1 MKRIL
6 VIGSLNL
13 DMVVNVDHTP
23 VVGETILSDRME
35 LIPGGKGANQAC
47 AAGRLGGH
55 VTMLGAVGDDMYGEI
70 LMKSLGAA
78 GVDMK
83 GIVRKQEEP
92 TGIALI
98 TVNRDGDNCI
108 VVVSGAN
115 GALSC
120 KDTPI
125 IIITSLYD
133 PKMCMY
139 SSIHC
144 YRFIEKPFDPEKV
157 KETIREA
164 IKYHTVNTKKKNI
177 YFHVDGLLE
186 MVALDEIMYIESK
199 DHKLH
204 ITTKRECFCV
214 PYKSCKAML
223 EELDS
228 DDFIKCNR
236 GTIVNLSYIKTVD
249 TVNRMI
255 HLRESDRV
263 LEIGPVMKKSFMSRI
278 HQKM

>member
-98 TVNRDGDNCI
+98 TVNRD
-108 VVVSGAN
+108 
-115 GALSC
+115 
-120 KDTPI
+120 
-125 IIITSLYD
+125 
-133 PKMCMY
+133 
-139 SSIHC
+139 
-144 YRFIEKPFDPEKV
+144 
-157 KETIREA
+157 
-164 IKYHTVNTKKKNI
+164 
-177 YFHVDGLLE
+177 
-186 MVALDEIMYIESK
+186 
-199 DHKLH
+199 
-204 ITTKRECFCV
+204 
-214 PYKSCKAML
+214 
-223 EELDS
+223 
-228 DDFIKCNR
+228 
-236 GTIVNLSYIKTVD
+236 
-249 TVNRMI
+249 
-255 HLRESDRV
+255 
-263 LEIGPVMKKSFMSRI
+263 
-278 HQKM
+278 

>member
-1 MKRIL
+1 MKEVLIL
-6 VIGSLNL
+6 EDKEEARKALVHLVKEVEASAVIYE
-13 DMVVNVDHTP
+13 T
-23 VVGETILSDRME
+23 VGEEEAYAIAMKHTIDLFLVDIILHPEIM
-35 LIPGGKGANQAC
+35 
-47 AAGRLGGH
+47 
-55 VTMLGAVGDDMYGEI
+55 GD
-70 LMKSLGAA
+70 
-78 GVDMK
+78 
-83 GIVRKQEEP
+83 Q
-92 TGIALI
+92 
-98 TVNRDGDNCI
+98 
-108 VVVSGAN
+108 SGADF
-115 GALSC
+115 AQEIRAVEKYLF
-120 KDTPI
+120 TPI

-139 SSIHC
+139 SSVHC
-144 YRFIEKPFDPEKV
+144 YRFIEKPFDAEKV

-164 IKYHTVNTKKKNI
+164 IKYHTVNTRKRNI

-204 ITTKRECFCV
+204 ITTKREHFCV

-228 DDFIKCNR
+228 DDFIKCSR

-255 HLRESDRV
+255 HLKESERV
-263 LEIGPVMKKSFMSRI
+263 LEIGPIMKKSFMNKI
-278 HQKM
+278 YQKM